1 MNTFQTNPASSS
13 NSRPSQS
20 IGRIRAALPYAA
32 LMIVTI
38 AAGTAT
44 LYAASAS
51 STAVP
56 WDAAMANLISI
67 LTGGTARLLAAIM
80 FVGGAIM
87 WGFSRNED
95 GMQTIAKVILAAGLI
110 IGALTLTDFLF
121 GAAV

>member
-1 MNTFQTNPASSS
+1 
-13 NSRPSQS
+13 
-20 IGRIRAALPYAA
+20 
-32 LMIVTI
+32 MIATILAGTVTI
-38 AAGTAT
+38 
-44 LYAASAS
+44 YAASAS

-56 WDAAMANLISI
+56 WDAAMANLIGI
-67 LTGGTARLLAAIM
+67 LTGGTARFLAAIM

>member
-1 MNTFQTNPASSS
+1 MKNTHATKKRLMQP
-13 NSRPSQS
+13 PV
-20 IGRIRAALPYAA
+20 RIRVVLPYAA
-32 LMIVTI
+32 LMIATILAGTVTI
-38 AAGTAT
+38 
-44 LYAASAS
+44 YAASAS

-56 WDAAMANLISI
+56 WDAAMANLIGI
-67 LTGGTARLLAAIM
+67 LTGGTARFLAAIM

>member
-1 MNTFQTNPASSS
+1 
-13 NSRPSQS
+13 
-20 IGRIRAALPYAA
+20 
-32 LMIVTI
+32 MIATILAGTVTI
-38 AAGTAT
+38 YAT
-44 LYAASAS
+44 STS

-56 WDAAMANLISI
+56 WDAAMANLIGI
-67 LTGGTARLLAAIM
+67 LTGGTARFLAAIM

-110 IGALTLTDFLF
+110 IGALTLTNFLF